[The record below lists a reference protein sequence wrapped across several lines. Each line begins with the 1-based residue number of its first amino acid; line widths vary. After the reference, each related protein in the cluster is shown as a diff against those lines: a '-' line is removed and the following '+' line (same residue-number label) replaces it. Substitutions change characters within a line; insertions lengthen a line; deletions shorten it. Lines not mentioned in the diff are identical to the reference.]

1 MRQQSRTKQI
11 SVKYKGR
18 TLTQTPW
25 TDYEGRKQYAKQLW
39 NDIENRE
46 EYHAGYSK
54 HLSHKE
60 LRLEIRFL
68 VDKYFPVLMKLAE
81 ERENNESNISN

>member
-11 SVKYKGR
+11 SVKYKGY
-18 TLTQTPW
+18 TLYQTPW
-25 TDYEGRKQYAKQLW
+25 KPYKDKWQYAKSLW

-46 EYHAGYSK
+46 RYHAGYSK

-60 LRLEIRFL
+60 LRLQIRFL
-68 VDKYFPVLMKLAE
+68 VDEFLPALERWAE
-81 ERENNESNISN
+81 RRSENEN

>member
-11 SVKYKGR
+11 SVKYKGY
-18 TLTQTPW
+18 TLYQTPW
-25 TDYEGRKQYAKQLW
+25 TDYERNKQYAKSLW
-39 NDIENRE
+39 NDVEKRE

-60 LRLEIRFL
+60 LRLEVRHL
-68 VDKYFPVLMKLAE
+68 VDKFLPALRKWAE
-81 ERENNESNISN
+81 ERENNEGNISC

>member
-25 TDYEGRKQYAKQLW
+25 TDCEGKKQYAKCLW
-39 NDIENRE
+39 NDVENRE

-68 VDKYFPVLMKLAE
+68 VDKLLPAIMKWAE
-81 ERENNESNISN
+81 EGENNESNIDC